1 MTSEAESRP
10 VDGANPTA
18 TNERKRGGSW
28 DIYAIALADDPH
40 ARWREIRESS
50 PVLDTGG
57 GVFFVTRWDLVDAC
71 LRDPRLGAGA
81 GVAASFGA
89 DSGLVADV
97 MRSWLMSLDGAPQ
110 QRARDLVRREF
121 TPRKIEG
128 LRPLVSQI
136 VDRLVAGLEASAP
149 GEPIDVVPA
158 LAFALPSEVI
168 RVLFGIPADEWR
180 SGIERIVL
188 GAGSGPADGIAMI
201 EGLARDFDGRLR
213 SGRVPHGLLEKLCVP
228 DPELGALSSLEVV
241 ANAVLLVT
249 AAIDTTS
256 GLIGNAVACL
266 LERPELL
273 ARVRREPDR
282 IPAVVEETL
291 RFEPPALSCS
301 RSAGIPFELEGVA
314 IPAGSQLLLGL
325 GAAQRDPRRYPDPDR
340 FDIDRDLAGLVS
352 FGGGRHFC
360 LGAALARMEAQIVLE
375 RLLVRGKVEWA
386 LSGAPRW
393 QKRNPTIR
401 AYESLPLA
409 HSCAHSCPQTG
420 SR

>member
-1 MTSEAESRP
+1 MTA
-10 VDGANPTA
+10 DAAANPLGNPVGGASPSRNAA
-18 TNERKRGGSW
+18 TW
-28 DIYAIALADDPH
+28 DIYSIALEDDPH
-40 ARWREIRESS
+40 SRWRALRESS

-57 GVFFVTRWDLVDAC
+57 GVFFITRWDLVDAC
-71 LRDPRLGAGA
+71 LRDPRHGAGA

-89 DSGLVADV
+89 ESGLVSDV
-97 MRSWLMSLDGAPQ
+97 MRSWLMSLDGPPQ

-121 TPRKIEG
+121 TPRQIEG
-128 LRPLVSQI
+128 LRGLVSSI
-136 VDRLVAGLEASAP
+136 SDRLVAAIEATSAN
-149 GEPIDVVPA
+149 EPVDLIPS

-168 RVLFGIPADEWR
+168 RLLFGIPTDEW
-180 SGIERIVL
+180 SAGIEHVIRNV
-188 GAGSGPADGIAMI
+188 GSGPADGIAMI
-201 EGLARDFDGRLR
+201 EGVAREFDARLR
-213 SGRVPHGLLEKLCVP
+213 SGKRDDGLLAQLCVP

-256 GLIGNAVACL
+256 GLIGNAASCL

-273 ARVRREPDR
+273 ARVRHDPSL
-282 IPAVVEETL
+282 IAAVVEETL

-301 RSAGIPFELEGVA
+301 RSAGVDFELEGVP

-325 GAAQRDPRRYPDPDR
+325 GAANRDPRRYADPHR

-360 LGAALARMEAQIVLE
+360 LGAALARMEARIAIE
-375 RLLVRGKVEWA
+375 RLLVRTELDWTLAGP
-386 LSGAPRW
+386 PRW
-393 QKRNPTIR
+393 LKRNPTIR
-401 AYESLPLA
+401 AHDSLPLA
-409 HSCAHSCPQTG
+409 RATDW